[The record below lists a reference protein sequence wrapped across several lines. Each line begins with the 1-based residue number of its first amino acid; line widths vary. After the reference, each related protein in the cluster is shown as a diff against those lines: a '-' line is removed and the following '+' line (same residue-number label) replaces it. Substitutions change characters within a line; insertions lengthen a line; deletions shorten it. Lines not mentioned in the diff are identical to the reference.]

1 MASIDSKSDF
11 ATKEQQQQNVA
22 LRQSNV
28 LKVEYR
34 QVVGGNGLDKPTFG
48 QRFKLALAKVGNF
61 FGGIAGRVLSF
72 FPGLGT
78 VGSAVAY
85 GVQSL
90 SQSAMNSIYQK
101 RGAEAAADAQ
111 STSFSGVNLYTPGFS
126 GIENRPTEEGIQV
139 APFAR
144 GYEKEIASVVE
155 SKGAAASES
164 IQVGI

>member
-1 MASIDSKSDF
+1 MASIDSKSDS
-11 ATKEQQQQNVA
+11 KVLEQQQNINS
-22 LRQSNV
+22 RQSNV

-61 FGGIAGRVLSF
+61 FGGLAGKVLSF

-101 RGAEAAADAQ
+101 RGAEASADAQ
-111 STSFSGVNLYTPGFS
+111 AASFNAANFYTPGFG
-126 GIENRPTEEGIQV
+126 GIENKSAEDNIQV

-144 GYEKEIASVVE
+144 GYEKEIAGVVE
-155 SKGAAASES
+155 NKGAAASES